1 MWRVF
6 MNKFIDFLSEKF
18 TPVVN
23 NMTKN
28 IWVQSV
34 QSTIMKVLPMVF
46 VGSLVTIVS
55 VLKNYISFL
64 PDLSPINQY
73 TFGLLGLFIAFLLP
87 MEIMKNK
94 KFESMSVVAGLAGAG
109 LMLMMIRPEITNEG
123 AIFNFNRFGGEG
135 MLVSLV
141 AGLFSGLIMSL
152 FGSFSFFREDSAL
165 PDFVSKWFDNML
177 PITVIMFVGWGLI
190 YGLNFDMFEII
201 VRVFKPVSD
210 IAQTLPG
217 FVLLNFLVVFIYSL
231 GISGW
236 VLSPITY
243 SIQLGAIAANAAA
256 VASGGVATNIYV
268 YEVIQTGWITLGGL
282 GATLPL
288 VIMMC
293 LSRVGRIKAIG
304 RACIVPSIMNI
315 NEPVIFGAPVAW
327 NPFLM
332 LPMWI
337 GTVVISITTYLSMSM
352 GFVTIPS
359 KVFNLW
365 YVPFGISTFMV
376 NQDIRGLIVLA
387 INIVLLFMIW
397 YPFFKAYEKEEI
409 KLESQ
414 EV

>member
-1 MWRVF
+1 MGRVF

-94 KFESMSVVAGLAGAG
+94 KFESMSVVAGLAGTG

-152 FGSFSFFREDSAL
+152 FGSFSFFGEDSAL

-376 NQDIRGLIVLA
+376 NQDVRGLIVLA

>member
-1 MWRVF
+1 MGRLF
-6 MNKFIDFLSEKF
+6 MNKFIDLLSEKF
-18 TPVVN
+18 IPVVN
-23 NMTKN
+23 KITKN

-55 VLKNYISFL
+55 ALKNYISFL

-152 FGSFSFFREDSAL
+152 FGSFSFFGEDSAL

-327 NPFLM
+327 NSFLM

-376 NQDIRGLIVLA
+376 NQDVRGLIVLA

-397 YPFFKAYEKEEI
+397 YPFFKAYEKEEL

-414 EV
+414 EA

>member
-1 MWRVF
+1 

-109 LMLMMIRPEITNEG
+109 LMLMMIRPEITSEG

-152 FGSFSFFREDSAL
+152 FGSFSFFGEDSAL

-337 GTVVISITTYLSMSM
+337 GTIVISITTYLSMSM

-376 NQDIRGLIVLA
+376 NQDVRGLIVLA

-397 YPFFKAYEKEEI
+397 YPFFKAYEKEEL

>member
-1 MWRVF
+1 
-6 MNKFIDFLSEKF
+6 
-18 TPVVN
+18 
-23 NMTKN
+23 MTKN

-87 MEIMKNK
+87 METMKNK

-152 FGSFSFFREDSAL
+152 FGSFSFFGEDSAL

-376 NQDIRGLIVLA
+376 NQDVRGLIVLA

-397 YPFFKAYEKEEI
+397 YPFL
-409 KLESQ
+409 KLMRKKR
-414 EV
+414 

>member
-1 MWRVF
+1 
-6 MNKFIDFLSEKF
+6 MNKFIDLLSEKF

-23 NMTKN
+23 KITKN

-55 VLKNYISFL
+55 ALKNYISFL

-152 FGSFSFFREDSAL
+152 FGSFSFFGEDSAL

-327 NPFLM
+327 NSFLM

-376 NQDIRGLIVLA
+376 NQDVRGLIVLA

-397 YPFFKAYEKEEI
+397 YPFFKAYEKEEL

-414 EV
+414 EA

>member
-1 MWRVF
+1 MGRVF

-94 KFESMSVVAGLAGAG
+94 KFENMSVVAGLAGAG

-152 FGSFSFFREDSAL
+152 FGSFSFFGEDSAL

-376 NQDIRGLIVLA
+376 NQDVRGLIVLA

>member
-1 MWRVF
+1 

-87 MEIMKNK
+87 MEIMRNK

-152 FGSFSFFREDSAL
+152 FGSFSFFGEDSAP

-337 GTVVISITTYLSMSM
+337 GTIVISITTYLSMSM

-376 NQDIRGLIVLA
+376 NQDVRGLIVLA

-397 YPFFKAYEKEEI
+397 YPFFKAYEKEEL

-414 EV
+414 EI

>member
-1 MWRVF
+1 

-152 FGSFSFFREDSAL
+152 FGSFSFFGEDSAL

-365 YVPFGISTFMV
+365 YVPFGISTFTV
-376 NQDIRGLIVLA
+376 NQDVRGLIVLA

-397 YPFFKAYEKEEI
+397 YPFFKAMRK
-409 KLESQ
+409 KR
-414 EV
+414 

>member
-1 MWRVF
+1 MGRVF

-18 TPVVN
+18 TPIVN

-109 LMLMMIRPEITNEG
+109 LMLMIIRPEITNEG

-152 FGSFSFFREDSAL
+152 FGSFSFFGEDSAL

-376 NQDIRGLIVLA
+376 NQDVRGLIVLA

>member
-1 MWRVF
+1 MGRLF
-6 MNKFIDFLSEKF
+6 MNKFIDLLSEKF

-23 NMTKN
+23 KITKN

-135 MLVSLV
+135 MLVALV

-152 FGSFSFFREDSAL
+152 FGSFSFFGEDSAL
-165 PDFVSKWFDNML
+165 PDFVSKWFDSML
-177 PITVIMFVGWGLI
+177 PIAVIMFIGWGLI

-201 VRVFKPVSD
+201 VRIFKPVSD

-217 FVLLNFLVVFIYSL
+217 FVLLNFLVVFLYSL

-243 SIQLGAIAANAAA
+243 AIQLSAIAANAAA
-256 VASGGVATNIYV
+256 VASGGLATNIYT
-268 YEVIQTGWITLGGL
+268 YEVVQTGWITLGGW

-288 VIMMC
+288 VLMMC
-293 LSRVGRIKAIG
+293 LSRAGRIKAIG

-315 NEPVIFGAPVAW
+315 NEPVMFGAPVAW

-376 NQDIRGLIVLA
+376 NQDVRGLIVLA

-397 YPFFKAYEKEEI
+397 YPFFKAYEKEEL

-414 EV
+414 EA

>member
-1 MWRVF
+1 

-152 FGSFSFFREDSAL
+152 FGSFSFFGEDSAL

-243 SIQLGAIAANAAA
+243 SIQLGAIAANAVA

-365 YVPFGISTFMV
+365 YVPFGISTFTV
-376 NQDIRGLIVLA
+376 NQDVRGLIVLA

>member
-1 MWRVF
+1 M
-6 MNKFIDFLSEKF
+6 FIVFLSEKF

-152 FGSFSFFREDSAL
+152 FGSFSFFGEDSAL

-376 NQDIRGLIVLA
+376 NQDVRGLIVLA

>member
-1 MWRVF
+1 
-6 MNKFIDFLSEKF
+6 MNKFIDLLSEKF

-152 FGSFSFFREDSAL
+152 FGSFSFFGEDSAL

-376 NQDIRGLIVLA
+376 NQDVRGLIVLA

>member
-1 MWRVF
+1 MC
-6 MNKFIDFLSEKF
+6 FLSEKF

-152 FGSFSFFREDSAL
+152 FGSFSFFGEDSAL

-376 NQDIRGLIVLA
+376 NQDVRGLIVLA

>member
-1 MWRVF
+1 MGRVF

-87 MEIMKNK
+87 MEIMRNK

-141 AGLFSGLIMSL
+141 AGLFSGLIMYL
-152 FGSFSFFREDSAL
+152 FGSFSFFGEDSAL

-337 GTVVISITTYLSMSM
+337 GTIVISITTYLSMSM

-376 NQDIRGLIVLA
+376 NQDVRGLIVLA

-397 YPFFKAYEKEEI
+397 YPFFKAYEKEEL

-414 EV
+414 EA

>member
-1 MWRVF
+1 MGRVF

-109 LMLMMIRPEITNEG
+109 LMLMMTRPEITNEG

-152 FGSFSFFREDSAL
+152 FGSFSFFGEDSAL

-365 YVPFGISTFMV
+365 YVPFGISTFTV
-376 NQDIRGLIVLA
+376 NQDVRGLIVLA

>member
-1 MWRVF
+1 

-94 KFESMSVVAGLAGAG
+94 KFESMSVVAGLAGTG

-152 FGSFSFFREDSAL
+152 FGSFSFFGEDSAL

-293 LSRVGRIKAIG
+293 LSIVGRIEAIG

-376 NQDIRGLIVLA
+376 NQDVRGLIVLA

-397 YPFFKAYEKEEI
+397 YPFFKAYEKEEV
-409 KLESQ
+409 KL
-414 EV
+414 

>member
-1 MWRVF
+1 

-152 FGSFSFFREDSAL
+152 FGSFSFFGEDSAL

-337 GTVVISITTYLSMSM
+337 GTIVISITTYLSMSM
-352 GFVTIPS
+352 GFITIPS

-376 NQDIRGLIVLA
+376 NQDVRGLIVLA

>member
-1 MWRVF
+1 

-55 VLKNYISFL
+55 VLKNYMSFL

-109 LMLMMIRPEITNEG
+109 LMLMMIRPEITSEG

-152 FGSFSFFREDSAL
+152 FGSFSFFGEDSAL

-190 YGLNFDMFEII
+190 YGLKFDMFEII

-243 SIQLGAIAANAAA
+243 SIQLGVIAANAAA

-268 YEVIQTGWITLGGL
+268 YKVIQTGWITLGGL

-337 GTVVISITTYLSMSM
+337 GTIVISITTYLSMSM

-376 NQDIRGLIVLA
+376 NQDVRGLIVLA

-397 YPFFKAYEKEEI
+397 YPFFKAYEKEEL

>member
-1 MWRVF
+1 

-18 TPVVN
+18 TPIVN

-152 FGSFSFFREDSAL
+152 FGSFSFFGEDSAL

-376 NQDIRGLIVLA
+376 NQDVRGLIVLA

>member
-1 MWRVF
+1 MGRVF

-152 FGSFSFFREDSAL
+152 FGSFSFFGEDSAL

-365 YVPFGISTFMV
+365 YVPFGISTFTV
-376 NQDIRGLIVLA
+376 NQDVRGLIILA

>member
-1 MWRVF
+1 
-6 MNKFIDFLSEKF
+6 MNKFIDLLSEKF

-152 FGSFSFFREDSAL
+152 FGSFSFFGEDSAL

-337 GTVVISITTYLSMSM
+337 GTIVISITTYLSMSM

-376 NQDIRGLIVLA
+376 NQDVRGLIVLA

>member
-1 MWRVF
+1 

-87 MEIMKNK
+87 MEIMRNK

-152 FGSFSFFREDSAL
+152 FGSFSFFGEDSAL

-268 YEVIQTGWITLGGL
+268 YEVIETGWITLGGL

-337 GTVVISITTYLSMSM
+337 GTIVISITTYLSMSM

-376 NQDIRGLIVLA
+376 NQDVRGLIVLA

-397 YPFFKAYEKEEI
+397 YPFFKAYEKEEL

-414 EV
+414 EI

>member
-1 MWRVF
+1 

-34 QSTIMKVLPMVF
+34 QSTIMKVLSMVF

-152 FGSFSFFREDSAL
+152 FGSFSFFGEDSAL

-376 NQDIRGLIVLA
+376 NQDVRGLIVLA

>member
-1 MWRVF
+1 

-55 VLKNYISFL
+55 VLKNYIRFL

-152 FGSFSFFREDSAL
+152 FGSFSFFGEDSAL

-177 PITVIMFVGWGLI
+177 PITVIMLVGWGLI

-304 RACIVPSIMNI
+304 RACIIPSIMNI

-337 GTVVISITTYLSMSM
+337 GTIVISITTYLSMSM

-365 YVPFGISTFMV
+365 YVSFGISTFMV
-376 NQDIRGLIVLA
+376 NQDVRGLIVLA

-397 YPFFKAYEKEEI
+397 YPFFKAYEEEEL

>member
-1 MWRVF
+1 MGRVF

-55 VLKNYISFL
+55 VLKNYIRFL

-152 FGSFSFFREDSAL
+152 FGSFSFFGEDSAL

-177 PITVIMFVGWGLI
+177 PITVIMLVGWGLI

-304 RACIVPSIMNI
+304 RACIIPSIMNI

-337 GTVVISITTYLSMSM
+337 GTIVISITTYLSMSM

-376 NQDIRGLIVLA
+376 NQDVRGLIVLA

-397 YPFFKAYEKEEI
+397 YPFFKAYEKEEL

>member
-1 MWRVF
+1 

-34 QSTIMKVLPMVF
+34 QSTIMKVLPLVF

-152 FGSFSFFREDSAL
+152 FGSFSFFGEDSAL

-376 NQDIRGLIVLA
+376 NQDVRGLIVLA

>member
-1 MWRVF
+1 

-87 MEIMKNK
+87 MEIMRNK

-152 FGSFSFFREDSAL
+152 FGSFSFFGEDSAL

-315 NEPVIFGAPVAW
+315 NEPVIFGVPVAW

-376 NQDIRGLIVLA
+376 NQDVRGLIVLA

>member
-1 MWRVF
+1 

-87 MEIMKNK
+87 METMKNK

-152 FGSFSFFREDSAL
+152 FGSFSFFGEDSAL

-337 GTVVISITTYLSMSM
+337 GTVVISITTYLLMSM

-376 NQDIRGLIVLA
+376 NQDVRGLIVLA

>member
-1 MWRVF
+1 MGRVF

-18 TPVVN
+18 TPIVN

-152 FGSFSFFREDSAL
+152 FGSFSFFGEDSAL

-376 NQDIRGLIVLA
+376 NQDVRGLIVLA

>member
-1 MWRVF
+1 

-87 MEIMKNK
+87 MEIMRNK

-152 FGSFSFFREDSAL
+152 FGSFSFFGEDSAL

-304 RACIVPSIMNI
+304 RACIVPSIINI

-337 GTVVISITTYLSMSM
+337 GTIVISITTYLSMSM

-376 NQDIRGLIVLA
+376 NQDVRGLIVLA

-397 YPFFKAYEKEEI
+397 YPFFKAYEKEEL

-414 EV
+414 EI

>member
-1 MWRVF
+1 
-6 MNKFIDFLSEKF
+6 
-18 TPVVN
+18 
-23 NMTKN
+23 
-28 IWVQSV
+28 
-34 QSTIMKVLPMVF
+34 
-46 VGSLVTIVS
+46 
-55 VLKNYISFL
+55 
-64 PDLSPINQY
+64 
-73 TFGLLGLFIAFLLP
+73 
-87 MEIMKNK
+87 
-94 KFESMSVVAGLAGAG
+94 
-109 LMLMMIRPEITNEG
+109 
-123 AIFNFNRFGGEG
+123 

-152 FGSFSFFREDSAL
+152 FGSFSFFGEDSAL

-365 YVPFGISTFMV
+365 YVPFGISTFTV
-376 NQDIRGLIVLA
+376 NQDVRGLIVLA

>member
-1 MWRVF
+1 

-94 KFESMSVVAGLAGAG
+94 KFESMSVVAGLAGTG

-152 FGSFSFFREDSAL
+152 FGSFSFFGEDSAL

-376 NQDIRGLIVLA
+376 NQDVRGLIVLA

-397 YPFFKAYEKEEI
+397 YPFFKAYEKEEV

>member
-1 MWRVF
+1 

-87 MEIMKNK
+87 MEIMRNK

-152 FGSFSFFREDSAL
+152 FGSFSFFGEDSAL

-376 NQDIRGLIVLA
+376 NQDVRGLIVLA

>member
-1 MWRVF
+1 

-55 VLKNYISFL
+55 VLKNYIRFL

-152 FGSFSFFREDSAL
+152 FGSFSFFGEDSAL

-177 PITVIMFVGWGLI
+177 PITVIMLVGWGLI

-304 RACIVPSIMNI
+304 RACIIPSIMNI

-337 GTVVISITTYLSMSM
+337 GTIVISITTYLSMSM

-376 NQDIRGLIVLA
+376 NQDVRGLIVLA

-397 YPFFKAYEKEEI
+397 YPFFKAYEKEEL
-409 KLESQ
+409 KLENQ

>member
-1 MWRVF
+1 

-152 FGSFSFFREDSAL
+152 FGSFSFFGEDSAL

-337 GTVVISITTYLSMSM
+337 GTIVISITTYLSMSM

-365 YVPFGISTFMV
+365 YVPFGISSFMV
-376 NQDIRGLIVLA
+376 NQDVRGLIVLA

>member
-1 MWRVF
+1 

-152 FGSFSFFREDSAL
+152 FGSFSFFGEDSAL

-293 LSRVGRIKAIG
+293 LSSVGRIKAIG

-376 NQDIRGLIVLA
+376 NQDVRGLIVLA

>member
-1 MWRVF
+1 
-6 MNKFIDFLSEKF
+6 
-18 TPVVN
+18 
-23 NMTKN
+23 
-28 IWVQSV
+28 
-34 QSTIMKVLPMVF
+34 MKVLPMVF

-87 MEIMKNK
+87 MEIMRNK

-152 FGSFSFFREDSAL
+152 FGSFSFFGEDSAL

-337 GTVVISITTYLSMSM
+337 GTIVISITTYLSMSM

-376 NQDIRGLIVLA
+376 NQDVRGLIVLA

-397 YPFFKAYEKEEI
+397 YPFFKAYEKEEL

-414 EV
+414 EI

>member
-1 MWRVF
+1 
-6 MNKFIDFLSEKF
+6 MNKFIDLLSEKF

-23 NMTKN
+23 KITKN

-135 MLVSLV
+135 MLVALV

-152 FGSFSFFREDSAL
+152 FGSFSFFGEDSAL
-165 PDFVSKWFDNML
+165 PDFVSKWFDSML
-177 PITVIMFVGWGLI
+177 PIAVIMFIGWGLI

-201 VRVFKPVSD
+201 VRIFKPVSD

-217 FVLLNFLVVFIYSL
+217 FVLLNFLVVFLYSL

-243 SIQLGAIAANAAA
+243 AIQLSAIAANAAA
-256 VASGGVATNIYV
+256 VASGGLATNIYT
-268 YEVIQTGWITLGGL
+268 YEVVQTGWITLGGW

-288 VIMMC
+288 VLMMY
-293 LSRVGRIKAIG
+293 LSRAGRIKAIG

-315 NEPVIFGAPVAW
+315 NEPVMFGAPVAW

-365 YVPFGISTFMV
+365 YLPFGISTFMV
-376 NQDIRGLIVLA
+376 NQDVRGLIVLA

-397 YPFFKAYEKEEI
+397 YPFFKAYEKEEL

-414 EV
+414 EA

>member
-1 MWRVF
+1 

-55 VLKNYISFL
+55 VLKNYIRFL

-94 KFESMSVVAGLAGAG
+94 KIESMSVVAGLAGAG

-152 FGSFSFFREDSAL
+152 FGSFSFFGEDSAL

-177 PITVIMFVGWGLI
+177 PITVIMLVGWGLI

-304 RACIVPSIMNI
+304 RACIIPSIMNI

-337 GTVVISITTYLSMSM
+337 GTIVISITTYLSMSM

-376 NQDIRGLIVLA
+376 NQDVRGLIVLA

-397 YPFFKAYEKEEI
+397 YPFFKAYEKEEL